1 VFTRTAQISIGN
13 ACDPMPLVTGGYRAP
28 PLNKFT
34 HHHREGGSPHPPCCE
49 RRKRPVFTRTAQISI
64 GNAYYPMPLVT
75 GGYRAPPCHGL
86 LGTPGSPQYSR
97 QAAVGGDADPPILP
111 PAQIPSTSRNFSI
124 EITNY

>member
-34 HHHREGGSPHPPCCE
+34 HHHREGGSPH
-49 RRKRPVFTRTAQISI
+49 
-64 GNAYYPMPLVT
+64 
-75 GGYRAPPCHGL
+75 PPCHGL